1 MSEFVETCFAT
12 QGGHCHGEGESVE
25 GVDGGGCSSGKRED
39 RVDPDGKKEEEGKP
53 GDDNLALSRGRGVA
67 A

>member
-1 MSEFVETCFAT
+1 MAEFVETCFAAK
-12 QGGHCHGEGESVE
+12 GSHCHGEGKSVE
-25 GVDGGGCSSGKRED
+25 GVDGGRHARGKRED